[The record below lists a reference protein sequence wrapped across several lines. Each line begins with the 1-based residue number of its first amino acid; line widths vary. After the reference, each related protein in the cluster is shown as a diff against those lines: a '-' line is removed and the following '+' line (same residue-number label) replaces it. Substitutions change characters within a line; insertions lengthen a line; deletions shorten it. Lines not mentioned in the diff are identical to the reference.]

1 MTNDK
6 RVIENLRENY
16 QEIISN
22 YVITAYATSCHGSVG
37 VGKVCTPPLSSL
49 STIKNIVKSFSNTPC
64 DLYPSII
71 KYCEEKD
78 IAENKLY
85 KKAHVSK
92 TVFSKIRSM
101 KDTGYKPSKSTIL
114 CLCLALELN
123 NKETEEMLNIA
134 GYSLSDDIIAD
145 KIVSYCISKRYYD
158 VYDIENLIL
167 EKQVEHICTPDKAN
181 TQQQLYQKR
190 TPNYYQTVIVGR
202 LYAMYSVF

>member
-6 RVIENLRENY
+6 CVIENLRAHY

-22 YVITAYATSCHGSVG
+22 YTITAYATTVIC
-37 VGKVCTPPLSSL
+37 GKVCVPPLSSL
-49 STIKNIVKSFSNTPC
+49 RTIKNIVESFSDTPC
-64 DLYPSII
+64 DIYPSII

-78 IAENKLY
+78 IAENELY

-101 KDTGYKPSKSTIL
+101 KETSYKPSKSTIL

-123 NKETEEMLNIA
+123 NIETEAMLNIA
-134 GYSLSDDIIAD
+134 GYSLSNDIIAD
-145 KIVSYCISKRYYD
+145 KIVDYCISKRYYD

-167 EKQVEHICTPDKAN
+167 EKTGRAY
-181 TQQQLYQKR
+181 LY
-190 TPNYYQTVIVGR
+190 
-202 LYAMYSVF
+202 S

>member
-1 MTNDK
+1 MTNEK

-22 YVITAYATSCHGSVG
+22 YVITAYAASRHASVS

-49 STIKNIVKSFSNTPC
+49 SNIKNIVKSFSNTC

-78 IAENKLY
+78 IAENELY

-101 KDTGYKPSKSTIL
+101 KDTGYKPGKSTIL

-167 EKQVEHICTPDKAN
+167 EKTGGAY
-181 TQQQLYQKR
+181 LY
-190 TPNYYQTVIVGR
+190 
-202 LYAMYSVF
+202 S

>member
-6 RVIENLRENY
+6 CVIENLRAHY

-22 YVITAYATSCHGSVG
+22 YTITAYATTVIC
-37 VGKVCTPPLSSL
+37 GKVCVPPLSSL
-49 STIKNIVKSFSNTPC
+49 STIKNIVESFSNTC

-78 IAENKLY
+78 IAENDLY

-101 KDTGYKPSKSTIL
+101 KETGYKPSKSTIL

-123 NKETEEMLNIA
+123 NIETEAMLNIA
-134 GYSLSDDIIAD
+134 VYSLSNDIIAD
-145 KIVSYCISKRYYD
+145 KIVSYCISKRYYN

-167 EKQVEHICTPDKAN
+167 EKTGGAY
-181 TQQQLYQKR
+181 LY
-190 TPNYYQTVIVGR
+190 
-202 LYAMYSVF
+202 S

>member
-6 RVIENLRENY
+6 RIIENLRAHY
-16 QEIISN
+16 QEIISS
-22 YVITAYATSCHGSVG
+22 YAITAYATTRHDSVSVG
-37 VGKVCTPPLSSL
+37 MVCTPPLSPL
-49 STIKNIVKSFSNTPC
+49 SAIKSIVASFSNTSC

-71 KYCEEKD
+71 KYCQQKD
-78 IAENKLY
+78 IAENELY

-101 KDTGYKPSKSTIL
+101 KDTGYKPGKSTIL

-123 NKETEEMLNIA
+123 SSETEAMLNIA
-134 GYSLSDDIIAD
+134 GYSLSNAIIAD

-167 EKQVEHICTPDKAN
+167 EKTGGAY
-181 TQQQLYQKR
+181 LY
-190 TPNYYQTVIVGR
+190 
-202 LYAMYSVF
+202 S

>member
-16 QEIISN
+16 QEIMSN
-22 YVITAYATSCHGSVG
+22 YVIIAYATSRHVLVSGA
-37 VGKVCTPPLSSL
+37 VCAPPLLSL
-49 STIKNIVKSFSNTPC
+49 NAIKNIVKSFPNTSC

-134 GYSLSDDIIAD
+134 GYSLSDDIIAE

-167 EKQVEHICTPDKAN
+167 EKTGGVY
-181 TQQQLYQKR
+181 LY
-190 TPNYYQTVIVGR
+190 
-202 LYAMYSVF
+202 S

>member
-22 YVITAYATSCHGSVG
+22 YVITAYAASRYGFVG
-37 VGKVCTPPLSSL
+37 FGKVCTPPLSSL
-49 STIKNIVKSFSNTPC
+49 STIKNIVKSFSNTC

-78 IAENKLY
+78 IAENELY

-101 KDTGYKPSKSTIL
+101 KDTGYKPSKSSIL

-123 NKETEEMLNIA
+123 NKETEAMLNIV
-134 GYSLSDDIIAD
+134 GYSLSNDIIAD
-145 KIVSYCISKRYYD
+145 KIVSYCISKQYYD

-167 EKQVEHICTPDKAN
+167 EKTGGAY
-181 TQQQLYQKR
+181 LY
-190 TPNYYQTVIVGR
+190 
-202 LYAMYSVF
+202 S

>member
-6 RVIENLRENY
+6 HVIENLRENY

-22 YVITAYATSCHGSVG
+22 YVIIAYATSCHGSISFSR
-37 VGKVCTPPLSSL
+37 VCTPPLSSL

-78 IAENKLY
+78 IAENELY

-123 NKETEEMLNIA
+123 ASESDAMLNIA
-134 GYSLSDDIIAD
+134 GYSLSNDIIAD
-145 KIVSYCISKRYYD
+145 KIVNYCISRQYYD

-167 EKQVEHICTPDKAN
+167 EKTGGAY
-181 TQQQLYQKR
+181 LY
-190 TPNYYQTVIVGR
+190 
-202 LYAMYSVF
+202 S

>member
-6 RVIENLRENY
+6 RVIENLRAHY
-16 QEIISN
+16 QEIISS
-22 YVITAYATSCHGSVG
+22 YVFTAYAISCHGSVC
-37 VGKVCTPPLSSL
+37 VGMYEPPLLSL
-49 STIKNIVKSFSNTPC
+49 NAIKNIVKSFPNTSC

-78 IAENKLY
+78 IAENELY

-101 KDTGYKPSKSTIL
+101 KNTGYKPSKSTIL

-167 EKQVEHICTPDKAN
+167 EKTGGVY
-181 TQQQLYQKR
+181 LY
-190 TPNYYQTVIVGR
+190 
-202 LYAMYSVF
+202 S

>member
-22 YVITAYATSCHGSVG
+22 YVITAYAASRHGFVG
-37 VGKVCTPPLSSL
+37 AGKVCRPPLLPL
-49 STIKNIVKSFSNTPC
+49 STIKNIVESFSNTPC

-78 IAENKLY
+78 IAEKELY

-134 GYSLSDDIIAD
+134 GYSLSGDIIAD

-167 EKQVEHICTPDKAN
+167 EKTGGVY
-181 TQQQLYQKR
+181 LY
-190 TPNYYQTVIVGR
+190 
-202 LYAMYSVF
+202 S

>member
-6 RVIENLRENY
+6 HVIENLRENY

-22 YVITAYATSCHGSVG
+22 YVIIAYATSCHGSISVSR
-37 VGKVCTPPLSSL
+37 VCTPPLSSL

-78 IAENKLY
+78 IAENELY
-85 KKAHVSK
+85 KKAHVS
-92 TVFSKIRSM
+92 FSKIRSM

-123 NKETEEMLNIA
+123 ASESDAMLNIA
-134 GYSLSDDIIAD
+134 GYSLSNDIIAD
-145 KIVSYCISKRYYD
+145 KIVSYCISRQYYD

-167 EKQVEHICTPDKAN
+167 EKTGGAY
-181 TQQQLYQKR
+181 LY
-190 TPNYYQTVIVGR
+190 
-202 LYAMYSVF
+202 S

>member
-1 MTNDK
+1 MLICYTISSTFWFLCKKLSGGLHYDERK

-22 YVITAYATSCHGSVG
+22 YVITAYAASRHASVSAG
-37 VGKVCTPPLSSL
+37 MVCTPPLSSL
-49 STIKNIVKSFSNTPC
+49 SNIKNIVKSFSNTC

-78 IAENKLY
+78 IAENELY

-123 NKETEEMLNIA
+123 NIKTEAMLNIA
-134 GYSLSDDIIAD
+134 GYSLSGDIIAD

-167 EKQVEHICTPDKAN
+167 EKTGGAY
-181 TQQQLYQKR
+181 LY
-190 TPNYYQTVIVGR
+190 Y
-202 LYAMYSVF
+202 

>member
-16 QEIISN
+16 QEIMSN
-22 YVITAYATSCHGSVG
+22 YVIIAYATSRHGLVSG
-37 VGKVCTPPLSSL
+37 GKVYTPPLLPL
-49 STIKNIVKSFSNTPC
+49 STIKNIVESFSDTSC
-64 DLYPSII
+64 DLYLYII

-78 IAENKLY
+78 IAENELY

-123 NKETEEMLNIA
+123 NIETEAMLNIA

-167 EKQVEHICTPDKAN
+167 EKTGGVY
-181 TQQQLYQKR
+181 LY
-190 TPNYYQTVIVGR
+190 
-202 LYAMYSVF
+202 S

>member
-1 MTNDK
+1 MTNEK

-22 YVITAYATSCHGSVG
+22 YVITAYAASRHASVSAG
-37 VGKVCTPPLSSL
+37 MVCTPPLSSL
-49 STIKNIVKSFSNTPC
+49 SNIKNIVKSFSNTC

-78 IAENKLY
+78 IAENELY

-123 NKETEEMLNIA
+123 NIKTEAMLNIA
-134 GYSLSDDIIAD
+134 GYSLSGDIIAD

-167 EKQVEHICTPDKAN
+167 EKTGGAY
-181 TQQQLYQKR
+181 LY
-190 TPNYYQTVIVGR
+190 
-202 LYAMYSVF
+202 S

>member
-16 QEIISN
+16 QEIMSN
-22 YVITAYATSCHGSVG
+22 YVIIAYATSRHGFVSG
-37 VGKVCTPPLSSL
+37 AVCAPPLLSL
-49 STIKNIVKSFSNTPC
+49 NAIKNIVKSFPNTSC
-64 DLYPSII
+64 DIYPSII

-78 IAENKLY
+78 IAENELY
-85 KKAHVSK
+85 KKAHISK

-123 NKETEEMLNIA
+123 ASESDAMLNIA
-134 GYSLSDDIIAD
+134 GYSLSNDIIAD

-167 EKQVEHICTPDKAN
+167 EKTGGAY
-181 TQQQLYQKR
+181 LY
-190 TPNYYQTVIVGR
+190 
-202 LYAMYSVF
+202 S